1 MKCLSRSSNTLTMYS
16 SLTQEHMK
24 ESWWFLSH
32 QALWP
37 LKVVKILT
45 VRFRAEPT
53 FRKAERFASSRPTL
67 DKGPGDGTRN
77 CGPRWA
83 ETPISLHFGAS
94 VTPIRPAGRKNPRP
108 PFPPLTLE
116 LKGRVCWLVFIR
128 GAGDG
133 VGDKSLA
140 SRISGRLL
148 NNSAAFISR
157 ISSHLKTTLSFSY
170 LTCVGR
176 RPCADRWTSPSPPLN
191 T

>member
-1 MKCLSRSSNTLTMYS
+1 MCS
-16 SLTQEHMK
+16 SLTQEHNIK
-24 ESWWFLSH
+24 ESWWFLSI
-32 QALWP
+32 QAMRP

-53 FRKAERFASSRPTL
+53 FRKAEWFASSRPVL

-94 VTPIRPAGRKNPRP
+94 VTPIRPAGRKNPGP

-128 GAGDG
+128 GAG
-133 VGDKSLA
+133 GDKSLT

-157 ISSHLKTTLSFSY
+157 ILSHLKTTLSFSC